1 LSYFKIKSYA
11 KVNLALNV
19 TGKNSGLHK
28 VESIVGFVS
37 LYDVILIKKIQ
48 SKKHIISFNGKYSK
62 NISKENTITK
72 LLKILE
78 KEKLLKGKKFEI
90 KVNKYIPVKS
100 GLGGGSMNAANILK
114 YLIKK
119 KLINL
124 SKKQLSSIC
133 KSIGSDVA
141 LGLNS
146 TFTILKSNNQI
157 KEFKNC
163 KKFYVLIIKP
173 SFGCSTKEIYSGVKK
188 FTKPRFNKPSKK
200 MFSFDNLKKFNNSLE
215 AISLSKFPKLKNI
228 KHFLEKSS
236 NKSFVRMTG
245 SGSAIVAY
253 FKSQKLCDDV
263 KKKFSRKYKN
273 CWCKVAKTI

>member
-1 LSYFKIKSYA
+1 MNYFKIKSYA
-11 KVNLALNV
+11 KVNLALNI

-62 NISKENTITK
+62 NIYKKNTISK
-72 LLKILE
+72 LLKVLE
-78 KEKLLKGKKFEI
+78 KEKLLKGHKFEI
-90 KVNKYIPVKS
+90 KVNKYIPSKS
-100 GLGGGSMNAANILK
+100 GLGGGSMNAASILK

-119 KLINL
+119 NFINP
-124 SKKQLSSIC
+124 SKRQLNLIC
-133 KSIGSDVA
+133 KSIGSDVV

-188 FTKPRFNKPSKK
+188 FSKPRFNKPSKK
-200 MFSFDNLKKFNNSLE
+200 MFSFDNLKKLNNSLE
-215 AISLSKFPKLKNI
+215 TISLSKFPKLKKI
-228 KHFLEKSS
+228 KYFLEKSS
-236 NKSFVRMTG
+236 KKSFVRMTG

-253 FKSQKLCDDV
+253 FKSKKLCDDV

-273 CWCKVAKTI
+273 YWCKVAKTI

>member
-1 LSYFKIKSYA
+1 MSYFKIKSYA
-11 KVNLALNV
+11 KINLALNV
-19 TGKNSGLHK
+19 IGKTSGLHK
-28 VESIVGFVS
+28 IESIVGFVS
-37 LYDVILIKKIQ
+37 LYDVILIKEIQ

-62 NISKENTITK
+62 NIHKKNTISN

-78 KEKLLKGKKFEI
+78 KEKLLRDRSFEI
-90 KVNKYIPVKS
+90 KVNKHIPSKS

-119 KLINL
+119 KFINP
-124 SKKQLSSIC
+124 SKEQLNSIC

-163 KKFYVLIIKP
+163 KKFYALIVKP

-200 MFSFDNLKKFNNSLE
+200 MISFDNLKNLNNSLE
-215 AISLSKFPKLKNI
+215 PISLLKFPKLKNI

-236 NKSFVRMTG
+236 KKSFVRMTG

-253 FKSQKLCDDV
+253 FKSKKLCDDV

-273 CWCKVAKTI
+273 YWCKVAKTI

>member
-1 LSYFKIKSYA
+1 MHRI
-11 KVNLALNV
+11 
-19 TGKNSGLHK
+19 
-28 VESIVGFVS
+28 ESIVGFVS
-37 LYDVILIKKIQ
+37 LCDVILIKEIQ

-62 NISKENTITK
+62 NIHKKNTISK
-72 LLKILE
+72 LLNILE
-78 KEKLLKGKKFEI
+78 KKKLITGHKFEI
-90 KVNKYIPVKS
+90 KVNKHIPSKS

-119 KLINL
+119 KFINP
-124 SKKQLSSIC
+124 SKGQLSSIC
-133 KSIGSDVA
+133 KSVGSDVA

-146 TFTILKSNNQI
+146 TFTILKSNNEI

-163 KKFYVLIIKP
+163 KKFYALIVKP
-173 SFGCSTKEIYSGVKK
+173 SFGCSTKEIYSSVKK

-200 MFSFDNLKKFNNSLE
+200 MFIFDNLKKLNNSLE

-228 KHFLEKSS
+228 KNFLEKSS

-253 FKSQKLCDDV
+253 FKSKKLCDDV

>member
-1 LSYFKIKSYA
+1 MIYSKIKSYA
-11 KVNLALNV
+11 KINLALNV
-19 TGKNSGLHK
+19 IGKTSGLHK
-28 VESIVGFVS
+28 IESIVGFVS
-37 LYDVILIKKIQ
+37 LYDVILIKEIQ

-62 NISKENTITK
+62 NIHKNNTISN

-78 KEKLLKGKKFEI
+78 KEKLLRDHSFEI
-90 KVNKYIPVKS
+90 KVNKHIPSKS

-119 KLINL
+119 KFINP
-124 SKKQLSSIC
+124 SKEQLNSIC

-163 KKFYVLIIKP
+163 KKFYALIVKP
-173 SFGCSTKEIYSGVKK
+173 SFGCSTKEIYSSVNK

-200 MFSFDNLKKFNNSLE
+200 MISFDNLKNLNNSLE
-215 AISLSKFPKLKNI
+215 PISLLKFPKLKNI

-253 FKSQKLCDDV
+253 FKSKKLCDDV

-273 CWCKVAKTI
+273 YWCKVAKTI

>member
-1 LSYFKIKSYA
+1 MGYSRIKSFA
-11 KVNLALNV
+11 KINLALNV
-19 TGKNSGLHK
+19 TGKNSRLHK
-28 VESIVGFVS
+28 IESIVGFVS
-37 LYDVILIKKIQ
+37 LYDVILIKQIQ
-48 SKKHIISFNGKYSK
+48 SKKHIISFKGKYSK
-62 NISKENTITK
+62 NIHKKNTISK
-72 LLKILE
+72 LLNILE
-78 KEKLLKGKKFEI
+78 KKKLITGHKFEI
-90 KVNKYIPVKS
+90 KVNKHIPSKS

-119 KLINL
+119 KFINP
-124 SKKQLSSIC
+124 SRGQLSSIC
-133 KSIGSDVA
+133 KSVGSDVA

-146 TFTILKSNNQI
+146 FTILKSNNQI

-163 KKFYVLIIKP
+163 KKLYALIVKP
-173 SFGCSTKEIYSGVKK
+173 SFGCSTKDIYSSVKK

-200 MFSFDNLKKFNNSLE
+200 MFNFDNLKKLNNSLE
-215 AISLSKFPKLKNI
+215 SISLSKFPKLKNI
-228 KHFLEKSS
+228 KNFLEKSS

-253 FKSQKLCDDV
+253 FKSKKLCDDV

>member
-1 LSYFKIKSYA
+1 MSYSRIKSYA
-11 KVNLALNV
+11 KINLALNI
-19 TGKNSGLHK
+19 TGKTSKLHK
-28 VESIVGFVS
+28 IESVVGFVT
-37 LYDVILIKKIQ
+37 LHDVILIKKIQ
-48 SKKHIISFNGKYSK
+48 SKKHIISFKGKFSK
-62 NISKENTITK
+62 NINQKNTISK
-72 LLKILE
+72 LLEFLE
-78 KEKLLKGKKFEI
+78 KEKLLTSHKFEI
-90 KVNKYIPVKS
+90 KVNKYIPSKS

-119 KLINL
+119 NFIYP
-124 SKKQLSSIC
+124 SKKQLISIC

-163 KKFYVLIIKP
+163 KKFYVLIVKP

-200 MFSFDNLKKFNNSLE
+200 MFNFDNLKKLNNSLE

-253 FKSQKLCDDV
+253 FKSKKLCDDV

>member
-1 LSYFKIKSYA
+1 
-11 KVNLALNV
+11 
-19 TGKNSGLHK
+19 
-28 VESIVGFVS
+28 
-37 LYDVILIKKIQ
+37 
-48 SKKHIISFNGKYSK
+48 
-62 NISKENTITK
+62 
-72 LLKILE
+72 
-78 KEKLLKGKKFEI
+78 
-90 KVNKYIPVKS
+90 
-100 GLGGGSMNAANILK
+100 MNAANILK

-119 KLINL
+119 NFINP
-124 SKKQLSSIC
+124 SKRQLSLIC

-163 KKFYVLIIKP
+163 KKFYALIVKP
-173 SFGCSTKEIYSGVKK
+173 SFGCSTKEIFSGVKK
-188 FTKPRFNKPSKK
+188 FSKPRFNKPSKK
-200 MFSFDNLKKFNNSLE
+200 MLQFDNLKKLDNTLE
-215 AISLSKFPKLKNI
+215 EISLSRFPKLNNI

-253 FKSQKLCDDV
+253 FKSKKLCDDV

-273 CWCKVAKTI
+273 YWCKVAKTI

>member
-1 LSYFKIKSYA
+1 MSYSRIKSYA
-11 KVNLALNV
+11 KINLALNV
-19 TGKNSGLHK
+19 TGKTSKLHK
-28 VESIVGFVS
+28 IESVVGFVT
-37 LYDVILIKKIQ
+37 LHDVILIKKIQ
-48 SKKHIISFNGKYSK
+48 SKKHIISFKGKFSK
-62 NISKENTITK
+62 NIGPKNTISK
-72 LLKILE
+72 LFKFLE
-78 KEKLLKGKKFEI
+78 KEKLLTSSKFEI
-90 KVNKYIPVKS
+90 KVNKYIPSKS

-114 YLIKK
+114 YLIKENF
-119 KLINL
+119 INP
-124 SKKQLSSIC
+124 SKRQCISIC

-163 KKFYVLIIKP
+163 KKFYVLIVKP

-200 MFSFDNLKKFNNSLE
+200 MFSFDNLKKLNNSLE

-228 KHFLEKSS
+228 KYFLEKSS

-253 FKSQKLCDDV
+253 FKSKKLCDDV

>member
-1 LSYFKIKSYA
+1 MNYFKIKSYA

-19 TGKNSGLHK
+19 TGKNSRLHK

-62 NISKENTITK
+62 NIYKKNTISK
-72 LLKILE
+72 LLKVLE
-78 KEKLLKGKKFEI
+78 KEKLLKGHKFEI
-90 KVNKYIPVKS
+90 KVNKYIPSKS
-100 GLGGGSMNAANILK
+100 GLGGGSMNAASILK

-119 KLINL
+119 NFTNPSKRQLNL
-124 SKKQLSSIC
+124 IC
-133 KSIGSDVA
+133 KSIGSDVI

-163 KKFYVLIIKP
+163 KKFYVLITKP

-188 FTKPRFNKPSKK
+188 FSKPKFNKPSKK
-200 MFSFDNLKKFNNSLE
+200 MFSFDNLKKLNNSLE
-215 AISLSKFPKLKNI
+215 TISLSKFPKLKKI

-236 NKSFVRMTG
+236 KKSFVRMTG

-253 FKSQKLCDDV
+253 FKSKKLCDDV

-273 CWCKVAKTI
+273 YWCKVAKTI

>member
-1 LSYFKIKSYA
+1 MSYYKIKSYA
-11 KVNLALNV
+11 KINLALNI
-19 TGKNSGLHK
+19 TGKTSKLHK
-28 VESIVGFVS
+28 IESVVGFVT
-37 LYDVILIKKIQ
+37 LHDVILIKKIQ
-48 SKKHIISFNGKYSK
+48 SKKHIISFKGKFSK
-62 NISKENTITK
+62 NISKKNTISK
-72 LLKILE
+72 LFEFLE
-78 KEKLLKGKKFEI
+78 KEKLLTSSKFEI
-90 KVNKYIPVKS
+90 KVNKYIPSKS
-100 GLGGGSMNAANILK
+100 GLGGGSMNAANIIK

-119 KLINL
+119 SFINP

-157 KEFKNC
+157 IEFKNC
-163 KKFYVLIIKP
+163 KKFYALIVKP

-200 MFSFDNLKKFNNSLE
+200 MFSFDNLKKLNNSLE

-253 FKSQKLCDDV
+253 FKSKKLCDDL

>member
-1 LSYFKIKSYA
+1 MSYSKIKSYA
-11 KVNLALNV
+11 KINLALNV
-19 TGKNSGLHK
+19 IGKTSGLHK
-28 VESIVGFVS
+28 IESIVGFVS
-37 LYDVILIKKIQ
+37 LYDVILIKEIQ

-62 NISKENTITK
+62 NIHKKNTISN

-78 KEKLLKGKKFEI
+78 KEKLLRDHSFEI
-90 KVNKYIPVKS
+90 KVNKHIPSKS

-119 KLINL
+119 KFINP
-124 SKKQLSSIC
+124 SKEQLNSIC

-157 KEFKNC
+157 QEFKNC
-163 KKFYVLIIKP
+163 KKFYALIVKP

-200 MFSFDNLKKFNNSLE
+200 MISFDNLKNLNNSLE
-215 AISLSKFPKLKNI
+215 PISLLKFPKLKNI
-228 KHFLEKSS
+228 KYFLEKSS

-253 FKSQKLCDDV
+253 FKSKKLCDDV

-273 CWCKVAKTI
+273 YWCKVAKTI

>member
-1 LSYFKIKSYA
+1 MSYSIIKSYA
-11 KVNLALNV
+11 KINLALNI
-19 TGKNSGLHK
+19 TGKTSKLHK
-28 VESIVGFVS
+28 IESVVGFVT
-37 LYDVILIKKIQ
+37 LNDVILIKKIQ
-48 SKKHIISFNGKYSK
+48 SKKHIISFKGKFSK
-62 NISKENTITK
+62 NIDQKNTISK
-72 LLKILE
+72 LFKFLE
-78 KEKLLKGKKFEI
+78 KEKLLTSSKFEI
-90 KVNKYIPVKS
+90 KVNKYIPSKS

-114 YLIKK
+114 YLIKENF
-119 KLINL
+119 INP
-124 SKKQLSSIC
+124 SKRQCISIC

-163 KKFYVLIIKP
+163 KKFYVLIVKP

-200 MFSFDNLKKFNNSLE
+200 MFSFDNLKKLNNSLE
-215 AISLSKFPKLKNI
+215 AISLSRFPKLKNI
-228 KHFLEKSS
+228 KYFLEKSS
-236 NKSFVRMTG
+236 YKSFVRMTG

-253 FKSQKLCDDV
+253 FKSKKLCDDV

>member
-1 LSYFKIKSYA
+1 MNYSSIKSYA
-11 KVNLALNV
+11 KINLALNV
-19 TGKNSGLHK
+19 IGKTSGLHQI
-28 VESIVGFVS
+28 ESIVGFVS
-37 LYDVILIKKIQ
+37 LHDVILIKKIQ
-48 SKKHIISFNGKYSK
+48 SKKHIISFNGKYSE
-62 NISKENTITK
+62 NIYKKNTISK

-78 KEKLLKGKKFEI
+78 KEKLLAGHRFEI
-90 KVNKYIPVKS
+90 RIKKNIPTKS

-119 KLINL
+119 KFINPSKRQLIP
-124 SKKQLSSIC
+124 IC

-146 TFTILKSNNQI
+146 TFTVLKSNNHI

-163 KKFYVLIIKP
+163 KKLYALIVKP
-173 SFGCSTKEIYSGVKK
+173 IFGCSTKEIYSSVKK
-188 FTKPRFNKPSKK
+188 FSKPKFSKPSKK
-200 MFSFDNLKKFNNSLE
+200 MLTFDYLKKLDNSLE
-215 AISLSKFPKLKNI
+215 VISLSKFPKLKNI
-228 KHFLEKSS
+228 KYFLENSS

-253 FKSQKLCDDV
+253 FKSKKLCHYV

>member
-1 LSYFKIKSYA
+1 MNYSSIKSYA
-11 KVNLALNV
+11 KINLALNV
-19 TGKNSGLHK
+19 IGKTSGLHQI
-28 VESIVGFVS
+28 ESIVGFVS
-37 LYDVILIKKIQ
+37 LHDVILIKKIQ

-62 NISKENTITK
+62 NIYKKNTISK

-78 KEKLLKGKKFEI
+78 REKLLIGHRFEI
-90 KVNKYIPVKS
+90 RVKKNIPTKS

-114 YLIKK
+114 YLINKRFINPSK
-119 KLINL
+119 RQLIT
-124 SKKQLSSIC
+124 IC

-141 LGLNS
+141 LGFHS
-146 TFTILKSNNQI
+146 TFAVLKSNNHI

-163 KKFYVLIIKP
+163 KKFYALIVKP

-188 FTKPRFNKPSKK
+188 FSKPKFSKPSKK
-200 MFSFDNLKKFNNSLE
+200 MISFDYLKKLDNSLE
-215 AISLSKFPKLKNI
+215 AISLSNFPELKNI
-228 KHFLEKSS
+228 KYFLEKSS

-253 FKSQKLCDDV
+253 FKSKKLCDYV

-273 CWCKVAKTI
+273 YWCKVAKTI

>member
-1 LSYFKIKSYA
+1 MNYSSIKSYA
-11 KVNLALNV
+11 KINLALNV
-19 TGKNSGLHK
+19 TGKTSGLHQI
-28 VESIVGFVS
+28 ESIVGFIS
-37 LYDVILIKKIQ
+37 LHDIILIKKIQ
-48 SKKHIISFNGKYSK
+48 SKKHVISFNGKYSK
-62 NISKENTITK
+62 NINKKNTISK

-78 KEKLLKGKKFEI
+78 KEKLLTDHRFEI
-90 KVNKYIPVKS
+90 KVKKYIPSKS

-119 KLINL
+119 KFIKPSKSQLI
-124 SKKQLSSIC
+124 SIC
-133 KSIGSDVA
+133 KLIGSDVA

-146 TFTILKSNNQI
+146 TFTVLKSNNHI

-163 KKFYVLIIKP
+163 KKFYVLIVKP

-188 FTKPRFNKPSKK
+188 FSKPKFSKISKK
-200 MFSFDNLKKFNNSLE
+200 MISFDYLRKLDNSLE
-215 AISLSKFPKLKNI
+215 VISLSKFPKLKNI

-253 FKSQKLCDDV
+253 FKSKKLCDYV

>member
-1 LSYFKIKSYA
+1 LNYFKIKSYA
-11 KVNLALNV
+11 KVNLALYV

-48 SKKHIISFNGKYSK
+48 SKRHIISFKGKYSK
-62 NISKENTITK
+62 NIYKKNTISK
-72 LLKILE
+72 LLKVLE
-78 KEKLLKGKKFEI
+78 KGRLLKGQKFEI
-90 KVNKYIPVKS
+90 KVNKHIPSKS

-114 YLIKK
+114 YLVKK
-119 KLINL
+119 NFINP
-124 SKKQLSSIC
+124 SKRQLSLIC
-133 KSIGSDVA
+133 KTVGSDVA

-163 KKFYVLIIKP
+163 KGFYVLIIKP
-173 SFGCSTKEIYSGVKK
+173 SFGCSTKEIYSNVKK
-188 FTKPRFNKPSKK
+188 FSKPRFNKPSKK
-200 MFSFDNLKKFNNSLE
+200 MLSFENLKKLNNSLE
-215 AISLSKFPKLKNI
+215 TISLSKFPKLKKI

-236 NKSFVRMTG
+236 KKSFVRMTG

-253 FKSQKLCDDV
+253 FKSKKLCDVV

>member
-1 LSYFKIKSYA
+1 MNYSRIKSFA
-11 KVNLALNV
+11 KINLALNV

-28 VESIVGFVS
+28 IESIVGFVS

-48 SKKHIISFNGKYSK
+48 SKKHVISFNGKFSK
-62 NISKENTITK
+62 NISKKNTISK
-72 LLKILE
+72 LLKVLD
-78 KEKLLKGKKFEI
+78 KERFLTDHKFKI
-90 KVNKYIPVKS
+90 KVNKYIPSKS

-119 KLINL
+119 NFINP
-124 SKKQLSSIC
+124 SKKQLNSIC

-157 KEFKNC
+157 KEFKSC
-163 KKFYVLIIKP
+163 KKFYALIVKP
-173 SFGCSTKEIYSGVKK
+173 SFGCSTKEIFSGVKK
-188 FTKPRFNKPSKK
+188 FSKPRFNKPSKK
-200 MFSFDNLKKFNNSLE
+200 MLQFDNLKKLDNTLE
-215 AISLSKFPKLKNI
+215 KISLSRFPKLNNI

-253 FKSQKLCDDV
+253 FESKKLCNDV
-263 KKKFSRKYKN
+263 KKKFIRKYKN
-273 CWCKVAKTI
+273 YWCKVTKTI